1 MTECDI
7 QAVLGC
13 RYGVDKGQI
22 VIPNVLLGSYE
33 ADFITI
39 TKSDYL
45 IEVEIKI
52 SISDFRADFK
62 KKHYHDCPK
71 VNALYYAFST
81 ELYEKHKE
89 EIDESCEKVGAGI
102 ILIAEKKLPKWD
114 SYYLDGIAKKP
125 KLRKAKPLTADQKYY
140 LSQKACLGILR
151 RAKTRGKVLPEI
163 LHKALTRQAGLSSQ
177 ESPVEMDAS

>member
-62 KKHYHDCPK
+62 KKHYHD
-71 VNALYYAFST
+71 A
-81 ELYEKHKE
+81 
-89 EIDESCEKVGAGI
+89 
-102 ILIAEKKLPKWD
+102 KKLMLCTTLFLQSCTK
-114 SYYLDGIAKKP
+114 STKK
-125 KLRKAKPLTADQKYY
+125 R
-140 LSQKACLGILR
+140 
-151 RAKTRGKVLPEI
+151 
-163 LHKALTRQAGLSSQ
+163 
-177 ESPVEMDAS
+177 

>member
-7 QAVLGC
+7 QAELGC
-13 RYGVDKGQI
+13 HYGVEKGQI
-22 VIPNVLLGSYE
+22 VVPNVLLGPYE

-71 VNALYYAFST
+71 VNALYYALPK
-81 ELYEKHKE
+81 ELYEKHRGE
-89 EIDESCEKVGAGI
+89 VEESCEKVGAGI
-102 ILIAEKKLPKWD
+102 ILIAEKKLPKWN
-114 SYYLDGIAKKP
+114 SYYLDGIAAKTKKSQASYSLANV
-125 KLRKAKPLTADQKYY
+125 KLRQIRLFKMASY
-140 LSQKACLGILR
+140 LAPSEQI
-151 RAKTRGKVLPEI
+151 
-163 LHKALTRQAGLSSQ
+163 
-177 ESPVEMDAS
+177 

>member
-7 QAVLGC
+7 QAELGC
-13 RYGVDKGQI
+13 YYGVDKGQI
-22 VIPNVLLGSYE
+22 VVPNVLLGSYE

-62 KKHYHDCPK
+62 KKHYHDCPE
-71 VNALYYAFST
+71 VNALYYALPK

-89 EIDESCEKVGAGI
+89 EVNESCDKVGAGI
-102 ILIAEKKLPKWD
+102 ILIGEEKYGSEY
-114 SYYLDGIAKKP
+114 SYRYFAGIVKKP
-125 KLRKAKPLTADQKYY
+125 KLRKAKPLTVYQELKFAR
-140 LSQKACLGILR
+140 LGCLRWPSIWHHRNG
-151 RAKTRGKVLPEI
+151 
-163 LHKALTRQAGLSSQ
+163 
-177 ESPVEMDAS
+177 

>member
-7 QAVLGC
+7 QAKLGC
-13 RYGVDKGQI
+13 HYGVYKGQI
-22 VIPNVLLGSYE
+22 VVPNVLLNSYE

-62 KKHYHDCPK
+62 KKHYHDCPN
-71 VNALYYAFST
+71 VNALYYAIPK

-102 ILIAEKKLPKWD
+102 ILIAEKNFPNGN
-114 SYYLDGIAKKP
+114 SYRYLESFAKKP
-125 KLRKAKPLTADQKYY
+125 KLRKAEPLTGWEMLKFAR
-140 LSQKACLGILR
+140 LGCLRWPPIWR
-151 RAKTRGKVLPEI
+151 HRNR
-163 LHKALTRQAGLSSQ
+163 
-177 ESPVEMDAS
+177 

>member
-7 QAVLGC
+7 QAELGC
-13 RYGVDKGQI
+13 HYGAAKGQI
-22 VIPNVLLGSYE
+22 VVPNVLLGPYE

-62 KKHYHDCPK
+62 KKHYHDCPE
-71 VNALYYAFST
+71 VNALYYALPK

-89 EIDESCEKVGAGI
+89 EVNESCDKVGAGI
-102 ILIAEKKLPKWD
+102 ILIAETELPNGH
-114 SYYLDGIAKKP
+114 SYEYFAGFAKKP
-125 KLRKAKPLTADQKYY
+125 KLRKAKPLTVYQK
-140 LSQKACLGILR
+140 LKFARLGCLRWPSIWHHR
-151 RAKTRGKVLPEI
+151 NRPEHHTRSE
-163 LHKALTRQAGLSSQ
+163 
-177 ESPVEMDAS
+177 DN

>member
-7 QAVLGC
+7 QAELGC
-13 RYGVDKGQI
+13 YYGVDKGQI
-22 VIPNVLLGSYE
+22 VVPNVLLGPYE

-62 KKHYHDCPK
+62 KKHYHDCPE
-71 VNALYYAFST
+71 VNALYYALPK

-89 EIDESCEKVGAGI
+89 EVNESCDKVGAGI
-102 ILIAEKKLPKWD
+102 ILIGEEKFGSED
-114 SYYLDGIAKKP
+114 SYRHFARIAKKP
-125 KLRKAKPLTADQKYY
+125 KLRKAKPLTVYQK
-140 LSQKACLGILR
+140 LKFARLGCLRWPSLWRHRNG
-151 RAKTRGKVLPEI
+151 
-163 LHKALTRQAGLSSQ
+163 
-177 ESPVEMDAS
+177 

>member
-7 QAVLGC
+7 QAELGC
-13 RYGVDKGQI
+13 HYGVEKGQI
-22 VIPNVLLGSYE
+22 VVPNVLLGSYE

-62 KKHYHDCPK
+62 KKHYHDCPE
-71 VNALYYAFST
+71 VNALYYALPK

-89 EIDESCEKVGAGI
+89 EVNESCDKVGAGI
-102 ILIAEKKLPKWD
+102 ILIAEKKLPKWN

-125 KLRKAKPLTADQKYY
+125 KLRKAKPLTVWQMLNFAR
-140 LSQKACLGILR
+140 LGCLRWPPIWHHRNRYEG
-151 RAKTRGKVLPEI
+151 
-163 LHKALTRQAGLSSQ
+163 
-177 ESPVEMDAS
+177 

>member
-7 QAVLGC
+7 QAELGC
-13 RYGVDKGQI
+13 HYGVDKGQI
-22 VIPNVLLGSYE
+22 VVPNVLLGPYE

-71 VNALYYAFST
+71 VNALYYALPK
-81 ELYEKHKE
+81 ELYKKHKA
-89 EIDESCEKVGAGI
+89 EIDESCDKVGAGI
-102 ILIAEKKLPKWD
+102 ILIGEEKFGSED
-114 SYYLDGIAKKP
+114 SYRYFAGIEKNQSYA
-125 KLRKAKPLTADQKYY
+125 R
-140 LSQKACLGILR
+140 
-151 RAKTRGKVLPEI
+151 
-163 LHKALTRQAGLSSQ
+163 
-177 ESPVEMDAS
+177 